1 MGTVKKKKP
10 VKIKFETTEISPDK
24 EYIAK
29 EAPQPNA
36 TNVLSNRELSAYYSE
51 LASIENGINEH
62 YTRIDKLLSRKRLLQ
77 EQPDKFIA
85 ITNY

>member
-10 VKIKFETTEISPDK
+10 VKFSFETTETSPAK

-36 TNVLSNRELSAYYSE
+36 ANVLSNRELSAYYSE
-51 LASIENGINEH
+51 LASIENSINEH
-62 YTRIDKLLSRKRLLQ
+62 YTRIDKLLFRKRLLQ
-77 EQPDKFIA
+77 EQPDKFVA
-85 ITNY
+85 ITTY